1 MPPARK
7 PKAKLRLTESRHLAS
22 RGNEPEPPVEAPE
35 LPFNLGE
42 HGETFA
48 RWCEI
53 LGRTPGLVTINDGLS
68 VAMGVAAIAEW
79 LESRET
85 IKREGF
91 TVPDR
96 QGGVRAHPAVRQER
110 LAYDRIRDFI
120 RDFGLSPAERA
131 KLELPS
137 REDDRPSRD
146 LEMFGA

>member
-35 LPFNLGE
+35 PPFNLGDMDT
-42 HGETFA
+42 TF
-48 RWCEI
+48 RNWCEI
-53 LGRTPGLVTINDGLS
+53 LGRTPGLVTINDGLA

-79 LESRET
+79 LEARET

-120 RDFGLSPAERA
+120 KDFGLSPAERA

-137 REDDRPSRD
+137 SPDTEAERDRQ
-146 LEMFGA
+146 MFGA